1 MNPVIQFSKPMIQYI
16 ILDRKINDIMFE
28 IVLLYFFIF
37 RKKIQSMKLNKEKL
51 EYDLW

>member
-37 RKKIQSMKLNKEKL
+37 RKKNT
-51 EYDLW
+51 EYEIEQRKA